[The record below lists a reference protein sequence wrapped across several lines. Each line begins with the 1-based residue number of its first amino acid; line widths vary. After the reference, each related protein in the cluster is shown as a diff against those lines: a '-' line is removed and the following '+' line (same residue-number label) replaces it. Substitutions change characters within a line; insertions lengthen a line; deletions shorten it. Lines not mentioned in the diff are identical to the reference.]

1 MNSSS
6 NHHQKSGPELL
17 TRHATYPV
25 VVEHNG
31 LSRCGQA
38 NTRTL
43 LSDFLRHELGAT
55 GTHVGCE
62 HGVCGACTVLID
74 GVAQRTCLTLAV
86 QCDGRSIKTVE
97 AQDPLLDQLRAA
109 FSRHHALQC
118 GFCTSGILMSC
129 VDWITRLRAH
139 GHKADE
145 TAVRE
150 MLSGHL
156 CRCTGYTPIVQ
167 AVMEV
172 ANA

>member
-6 NHHQKSGPELL
+6 NNRQKSGPEWL
-17 TRHATYPV
+17 TRHATCQV
-25 VVEHNG
+25 VVELNG
-31 LSRCGQA
+31 QNRCGQA
-38 NTRTL
+38 SARTL
-43 LSDFLRHELGAT
+43 LSDYLRHELGAT

-86 QCDGRSIKTVE
+86 QCEGRSIQTVE
-97 AQDPLLDQLRAA
+97 AQDPLLDELRAA
-109 FSRHHALQC
+109 FTRHHALQC

-129 VDWITRLRAH
+129 VDWIRRLRTQGQA
-139 GHKADE
+139 ADE